1 MNRITIKLKINID
14 SELDL
19 RNISKIDFKNNL
31 NQISKIKLLFQN
43 REINLG
49 KLFNLK
55 CKKINGKNN
64 ELIVLN
70 LNQNCNYLGWKWKKD
85 ILKVNSNVGSF
96 LGAKM
101 SGGEIHVN
109 GSVKNFTG
117 SQMTN
122 GKILIKSNSLDF
134 VGSSLPG
141 NKTGMSGGVII
152 INGNTRDYL
161 GLNMRKGL
169 IFVAGS
175 SRNYCCN
182 NMIAGTVI
190 IKNGIGKFFGIGM
203 KRGTVFSHKK
213 VSVGD
218 FFIESN
224 ELHPIFFNLL
234 FNFIYKNYGLKVFN
248 KNKIFRRFFGDKNV
262 DGVGELLITK

>member
-1 MNRITIKLKINID
+1 
-14 SELDL
+14 
-19 RNISKIDFKNNL
+19 
-31 NQISKIKLLFQN
+31 
-43 REINLG
+43 
-49 KLFNLK
+49 
-55 CKKINGKNN
+55 
-64 ELIVLN
+64 
-70 LNQNCNYLGWKWKKD
+70 
-85 ILKVNSNVGSF
+85 
-96 LGAKM
+96 M

-109 GSVKNFTG
+109 GSVKNFRL
-117 SQMTN
+117 SN
-122 GKILIKSNSLDF
+122 DKWKDFNKIKFIGF
-134 VGSSLPG
+134 CCSSLPG

-203 KRGTVFSHKK
+203 RRGTVFSHKK

-234 FNFIYKNYGLKVFN
+234 YNFLYKNYGLKVFN

-262 DGVGELLITK
+262 DGVGGAINHQIVNYKLSKIIKSNIVKL